1 MWFFSSLPVDIEWSD
16 YTHICEA
23 GGEDEILSIF
33 PIEIFYYLLLKIIFT
48 N

>member
-16 YTHICEA
+16 YTDLGE
-23 GGEDEILSIF
+23 GGDEFLSII